1 MLLCFQTYNS
11 LVFKHSLLVNCTV
24 FNLLVK
30 LIWLIFNEFVLLLIK
45 ACESFTAFVEIIIDY
60 RNQHLA
66 FKNYIINLQ

>member
-1 MLLCFQTYNS
+1 MLLCPQTYNS
-11 LVFKHSLLVNCTV
+11 LVFKHSLRVNYTV

-30 LIWLIFNEFVLLLIK
+30 LIWLIFNEFVLSLIK
-45 ACESFTAFVEIIIDY
+45 ACESFTAFVEIIIDF